1 MEELKEEMREMNE
14 LNAQETQETQEKRS
28 LRAALKRPYGGAEAL
43 SCSPTAGIADEVLDG
58 TEASSCSP
66 ASEAVDE
73 CAKDNQEE
81 PGSTDE
87 EIAAMVA
94 EAEQRGYLR
103 GRNEIIGQMMR
114 EPSLFSNP
122 VRVRID
128 ESAENRSDSA
138 DPARDFLTHI
148 RPQVWD

>member
-14 LNAQETQETQEKRS
+14 LNAQESHETHETQEKRS

-43 SCSPTAGIADEVLDG
+43 SCSPTVVVDSECAEDDEEDPG
-58 TEASSCSP
+58 ATEA
-66 ASEAVDE
+66 
-73 CAKDNQEE
+73 
-81 PGSTDE
+81 

-128 ESAENRSDSA
+128 ESVENRSDSA